1 MPIIGAL
8 RHQVAVQNP
17 TRTPDGDGGYTESYA
32 ASSPSPVWAEI
43 VPATPSAIE
52 RVAGNT
58 IEAPVTHIVTIRTH
72 SGVTTKTRLVFGS
85 RTFFVRGIQRVNEVT
100 EWMVLSCEEFLG

>member
-1 MPIIGAL
+1 MPLIGAM
-8 RHQVAVQNP
+8 RHRVTVENP
-17 TRTPDGDGGYTESYA
+17 TRATDGDGGYTETWA
-32 ASSPSPVWAEI
+32 AATPSPVWAQI

-58 IEAPVTHIVTIRTH
+58 VEAPITHLVTIRSH
-72 SGVTTKTRLVFGS
+72 SGVTPRTRLMFGS
-85 RTFFVRGIQRVNEVT
+85 RRFDVRGIQKVNEIS

>member
-17 TRTPDGDGGYTESYA
+17 SRTADGDGGYTETYA
-32 ASSPSPVWAEI
+32 AASPSPVWASIE
-43 VPATPSAIE
+43 PATPSAIE

-58 IEAPVTHIVTIRTH
+58 IEAPITHLVTIRTH
-72 SGVTTKTRLVFGS
+72 GSVTTKTRLVFGS
-85 RTFFVRGIQRVNEVT
+85 RNLFVRGIQRVQEVG